1 MRWRRECGK
10 NEEEFIPQ
18 MTGCSLLPCM
28 GPDGLV
34 GSLDEERQRR
44 RANAHPCD
52 LLPQIS
58 TTENWDSLVIWTGG
72 SGYEEEPIYGRADYW
87 DIEAA

>member
-1 MRWRRECGK
+1 MVCAHCRTENPLGSMHCFNCGRDISK
-10 NEEEFIPQ
+10 STAEPIEPA
-18 MTGCSLLPCM
+18 P
-28 GPDGLV
+28 V
-34 GSLDEERQRR
+34 R
-44 RANAHPCD
+44 D